1 MSLNLVANEVVGY
14 RIKPDSVLLQ
24 TWSSSNAMDPL
35 SKNAG
40 KEYETILAHC
50 KNLPFAV
57 SWLVSH
63 AARMHGELSQKEA
76 LAVSGSVA
84 DAQALAVAFEKA
96 QADALRAV
104 NELQARLDAA
114 GLNSKAMVHLLGGA
128 PDEDAPE
135 PDASS
140 EVSTA

>member
-14 RIKPDSVLLQ
+14 RIKPDWYCFNVVLVKRHG
-24 TWSSSNAMDPL
+24 PL